1 MACHD
6 PFLGREGEVIVRSYN
21 FRCYEWKLDTLPLD
35 RSVSRRNRYTPKFAK
50 NRRQYN
56 PDRGQD
62 DSRLP
67 IDPIG
72 GAGGVAATAVRNS
85 SGPEVRRRDTTR
97 NQPPRAMMAPNGAT
111 GINCG

>member
-1 MACHD
+1 MSR

-50 NRRQYN
+50 NRREYK
-56 PDRGQD
+56 PGRGQD
-62 DSRLP
+62 DSLAA
-67 IDPIG
+67 I

-85 SGPEVRRRDTTR
+85 SGPLVRRRDTTR
-97 NQPPRAMMAPNGAT
+97 NQPPRAMMAPKGAT
-111 GINCG
+111 GIN

>member
-50 NRRQYN
+50 NRREYK
-56 PDRGQD
+56 PSPGQE
-62 DSRLP
+62 DSP
-67 IDPIG
+67 VPAD
-72 GAGGVAATAVRNS
+72 AGVVAATAVRNS
-85 SGPEVRRRDTTR
+85 SGPLVRRRETTR

-111 GINCG
+111 CINCG

>member
-50 NRRQYN
+50 NRRQYK
-56 PDRGQD
+56 PPWGQD
-62 DSRLP
+62 DSRVSA
-67 IDPIG
+67 
-72 GAGGVAATAVRNS
+72 GAGAAGDDAATAVRNS
-85 SGPEVRRRDTTR
+85 SGPEVRRRETTR